1 MAPKLQKGVTRSNII
16 SSEFDTNGDGR
27 VLRSEVRLAQAKA
40 AEEREKKARRFSR
53 RTGVSRSNILDVAL
67 DANGDGRVTRSETR
81 AARARVAKSATAPPP
96 KKVIKVATGK
106 QATKAMKATTKKN
119 MVMKKPAAMKAAP
132 KQAAAPISLQAKA
145 AEEREKKARRF
156 SRRTGVS
163 RSNILDVALDAN
175 GDGRVTRSET
185 RAARARVAKSAT
197 APPPKKVI
205 KVATQKAPPKKV
217 IKVAT
222 GKQATKAMKATTK
235 KNMVMKKPAAMKAA
249 PKQAAAPISLQA
261 CPFLFEKVQ
270 LSRHLDFSGHFLGGT
285 GCVQENEAP
294 EIIQVIS
301 LVPVH
306 QAGAG
311 DSLETTLRPGAVWP
325 NPAATL
331 RSAVPEQRRS
341 RRILPGAIGMGRP
354 KKGFTSR
361 SGAALTAGALPSRGS
376 DVDTTQRIASDRV
389 AAPVAVKLS
398 SRTQNRSFGLVGTY
412 AQPVAARAIQHD
424 GSAWQARKA
433 SEDRWQRQQ
442 QLLQESEIIA
452 ARRLAGRG

>member
-27 VLRSEVRLAQAKA
+27 VLRSEVRLA
-40 AEEREKKARRFSR
+40 
-53 RTGVSRSNILDVAL
+53 
-67 DANGDGRVTRSETR
+67 
-81 AARARVAKSATAPPP
+81 
-96 KKVIKVATGK
+96 
-106 QATKAMKATTKKN
+106 
-119 MVMKKPAAMKAAP
+119 
-132 KQAAAPISLQAKA
+132 QAKA

-261 CPFLFEKVQ
+261 KPAPRLQ
-270 LSRHLDFSGHFLGGT
+270 RTLSRGHW
-285 GCVQENEAP
+285 VR
-294 EIIQVIS
+294 
-301 LVPVH
+301 
-306 QAGAG
+306 AG
-311 DSLETTLRPGAVWP
+311 E
-325 NPAATL
+325 
-331 RSAVPEQRRS
+331 
-341 RRILPGAIGMGRP
+341 
-354 KKGFTSR
+354 
-361 SGAALTAGALPSRGS
+361 
-376 DVDTTQRIASDRV
+376 
-389 AAPVAVKLS
+389 
-398 SRTQNRSFGLVGTY
+398 
-412 AQPVAARAIQHD
+412 
-424 GSAWQARKA
+424 
-433 SEDRWQRQQ
+433 
-442 QLLQESEIIA
+442 
-452 ARRLAGRG
+452 